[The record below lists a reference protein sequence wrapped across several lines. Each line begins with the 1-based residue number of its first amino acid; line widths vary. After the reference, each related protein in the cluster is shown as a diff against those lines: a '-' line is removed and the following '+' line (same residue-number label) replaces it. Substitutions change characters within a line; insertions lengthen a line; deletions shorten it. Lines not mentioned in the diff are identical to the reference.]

1 MISFHLVVYLRPAV
15 LQVSVFQLTGNIRH
29 NMKPLIYGKE
39 GMLQF
44 LLCSWLKTALKKD
57 FRNVEAI

>member
-1 MISFHLVVYLRPAV
+1 
-15 LQVSVFQLTGNIRH
+15 
-29 NMKPLIYGKE
+29 MKPLIHGKE

-44 LLCSWLKTALKKD
+44 ILCSWLKTALKKD